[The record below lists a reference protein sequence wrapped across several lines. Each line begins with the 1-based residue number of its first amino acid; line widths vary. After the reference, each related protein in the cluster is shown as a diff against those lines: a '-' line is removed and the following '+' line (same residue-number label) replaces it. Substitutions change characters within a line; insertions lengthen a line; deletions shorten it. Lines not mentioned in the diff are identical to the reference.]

1 MADIKSLYGNALR
14 DGLAVHFSADGSG
27 NPVYPTK
34 ASNLLVGTD
43 GSVAFGSA
51 DEMVLAEDKG
61 VIYTT
66 KRWRETDGG
75 VQNASKMRTL
85 QYIPVSAEKIVVTDT
100 TVVEGIEILAWTS
113 EGAYVGAWNG
123 TTWGTTET
131 YFSEIP
137 LADLVEAYPT
147 HKYRLNVKYASG
159 ADYYSVGNYIKWAY
173 KQIDYVARTADNL
186 GGWMLFDTSSIGVV
200 DGVGINGANGRVATT
215 YINYVAT
222 DFVDVSNRISN
233 TIQFNGTIVANPI
246 GFAIYDKGKNY
257 IGGMWGNNPNLADY
271 GLVFAECPQR
281 IIWTLPENAY
291 YVRACMHKSWYSEP
305 SDFNFVFYVSNKGN
319 KAHESYDR
327 NFIAIAHKGYGGAD
341 IADTLQA
348 FISAAE
354 VGFRAVEIDCRKTS
368 DGVYCVSHNASITLY
383 SNGSSASY
391 TIESS
396 NWADLKGKTIDADG
410 QYPIPTLASVFNT
423 LRKYKMDYFVIDLKT
438 GTNDE
443 IMRIARRCGVAE
455 QVMLSYYSMTSFI
468 ADLATVQKY
477 PNIAV
482 RFTPN
487 GTQAQ
492 WEQIRNAIP
501 NMLFTDVNISDGGAS
516 GYFPKSFTWGIPIL
530 CSGVQDS
537 TKDRMA
543 PVAAGAMSQTT
554 LQYSPKDFLEMAVLD
569 YNQFPTLTPSVNSI
583 SLSGTGSTTVTVASS
598 IDDPACWAF
607 GYSSDLTV
615 CDVIQ
620 PTFGASAS
628 IKVTGVS
635 AGTANL
641 IVFTASGEQL
651 TIPVVVS

>member
-14 DGLAVHFSADGSG
+14 DGLAVHFSADGQGS
-27 NPVYPTK
+27 PVYPTK
-34 ASNLLVGTD
+34 ASNLIVGTD

-51 DEMVLAEDKG
+51 DAMVLAEDNG
-61 VIYTT
+61 VIYATE
-66 KRWRETDGG
+66 KWRETDGG
-75 VQNASKMRTL
+75 VQNASRMRTL
-85 QYIPVSAEKIVVTDT
+85 QYIPISAEKIVVTDT

-113 EGAYVGAWNG
+113 EGVYVGAWNG
-123 TTWGTTET
+123 TTWGTTEA
-131 YFSEIP
+131 YFTEIP

-159 ADYYSVGNYIKWAY
+159 ADYYSVGDYIKWAC
-173 KQIDYVARTADNL
+173 KQIDYVEITADNL
-186 GGWMLFDTSSIGVV
+186 EELMLFDTSSISVI
-200 DGVGINGANGRVATT
+200 DGIKLNGANGVTSA
-215 YINYVAT
+215 NASCVST
-222 DFVDVSNRISN
+222 DFVDVSDRISN
-233 TIQFNGTIVANPI
+233 TIQFNCTIQANPT

-271 GLVFAECPQR
+271 GLVSAKCPQR
-281 IIWTLPENAY
+281 IVWTLPNNAY
-291 YVRACMHKSWYSEP
+291 YVRACMYKDWYTDP
-305 SDFNFVFYVSNKGN
+305 TDFNFVFYTTGKRD
-319 KAHESYDR
+319 KAHEDYDR
-327 NFIAIAHKGYGGAD
+327 NFITIAHKGYGGST

-348 FISAAE
+348 FNDAAE
-354 VGFRAVEIDCRKTS
+354 VGFRAVEIDCRKTL

-396 NWADLKGKTIDADG
+396 NWADLKGKTIDAEG

-438 GTNDE
+438 GNNDE
-443 IMRIARRCGVAE
+443 IMQIARRCGVAE

-501 NMLFTDVNISDGGAS
+501 NMLFTDVNVSDGGAS
-516 GYFPKSFTWGIPIL
+516 GYFPKSFTWGIPVL

-537 TKDRMA
+537 TKNIMA

-554 LQYSPKDFLEMAVLD
+554 LQYSPKDFIDMVSLD

-583 SLSGTGSTTVTVASS
+583 SLSGTGNTTVTVASS

-620 PTFGASAS
+620 PTFGANAS

-651 TIPVVVS
+651 TIPVNVT